1 VALRGWRRRRPISSR
16 TSCRWG
22 FRFGAKPNQEQADV
36 TDVLL
41 SVLLSKGTVAVS
53 DGAQSNDKDFQKVFP
68 YLAVP
73 HEGFQGGPR
82 RSGSLI
88 QGPLVATS

>member
-1 VALRGWRRRRPISSR
+1 M
-16 TSCRWG
+16 
-22 FRFGAKPNQEQADV
+22 

-53 DGAQSNDKDFQKVFP
+53 DGAQSNDVAFQKQFP

-73 HEGFQGGPR
+73 HEGFQDGHGKPA
-82 RSGSLI
+82 
-88 QGPLVATS
+88 P